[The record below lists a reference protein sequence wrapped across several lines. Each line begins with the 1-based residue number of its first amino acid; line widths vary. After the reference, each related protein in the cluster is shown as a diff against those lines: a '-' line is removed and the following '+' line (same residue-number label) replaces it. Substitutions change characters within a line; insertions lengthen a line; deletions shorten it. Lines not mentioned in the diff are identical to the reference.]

1 MKTIT
6 KQQIRL
12 MRTLQHKL
20 GMEDDE
26 YRDYLR
32 SRCNVESTKSLTSA
46 QAYRLGQEMLRTQQ
60 RANGMTP
67 SQYGRINGLES
78 EMRAFAGW
86 EGFGLKAWL
95 TSHSYG
101 PKSQL
106 SRKSAARAIQALEQ
120 MKKRIIA
127 QKRINKGASK

>member
-6 KQQIRL
+6 KQQIVL
-12 MRTLQHKL
+12 LRTLQHKL

-46 QAYRLGQEMLRTQQ
+46 QAYKLAQEMLRTQHSID
-60 RANGMTP
+60 GMTP
-67 SQYGRINGLES
+67 NQFGRINGLES

-86 EGFGLKAWL
+86 ESFGLEAWL
-95 TSHSYG
+95 TSRSYDR
-101 PKSQL
+101 KSQL
-106 SRKSAARAIQALEQ
+106 SCKSAARAIQALER
-120 MKKRIIA
+120 MKKELSRKSA
-127 QKRINKGASK
+127 